1 MLHLIESQTV
11 LHRFEALMR
20 AGHTSQPSAPCG
32 TDPCGTDP
40 SSVRVPA
47 RASDVTTISRAAH
60 NCPEVLQEDRLG
72 CYSQYY

>member
-1 MLHLIESQTV
+1 LLHLIESQTV

-20 AGHTSQPSAPCG
+20 AGYASQPSA
-32 TDPCGTDP
+32 PCGTDP